1 MKIYGRHDERTI
13 DQLRRCIAAEPGAT
27 GVLCADGHLGYSM
40 PIGGV
45 VAYRE
50 HVSPSGVG
58 FDIACGNL
66 AVQTAIAA
74 ADLTE
79 RDFSRLADEIQQR
92 VSFGVGR
99 HNKEPIDHPVFGR
112 IAKSPAVFQRSLLG
126 LARDQLGTVGSGNHY
141 VDLLEDTAGRLWV
154 GVHFGS
160 RGFGHRTATAFL
172 NLARGRE
179 WNARG
184 ADDSMD
190 APPTLLPIAQPTG
203 QDYIEAM
210 AIAGDYAYAGRE
222 AVVATVLNILQTEAA
237 DSVHNHH
244 NFAWRERHRGEEY
257 WVVRKGAT
265 PAFPGQR
272 GFVGGSMAD
281 DSVILRGVE
290 GSDSAAALYS
300 TVHGAGRVMSRRQ
313 AAGKA
318 RYVKKW
324 CCRNYRHCNFQ
335 GERERFE
342 QSSDA
347 PAPLCPKCGHT
358 LELRR
363 WMERVSAGF
372 VNFTAVKRDI
382 AGRGIVLR
390 GGGADEAPQ
399 VYRRLRDVLAC
410 HERTIKV
417 EEILTPRVVVMA
429 GSDVDDPYQD

>member
-13 DQLRRCIAAEPGAT
+13 DQLRRCIAAERGAT

-45 VAYRE
+45 VAYRD

-66 AVQTAIAA
+66 AVQTPIAA
-74 ADLTE
+74 ADVSE
-79 RDFSRLADEIQQR
+79 REFTRLADEIQRR

-99 HNKEPIDHPVFGR
+99 HNNEPVDHPVFER
-112 IAKSPAVFQRSLLG
+112 IARSPALFQRSLLT

-141 VDLLEDTAGRLWV
+141 VDLLEDTAGRVWV

-179 WNARG
+179 WNAR
-184 ADDSMD
+184 AVDDAMD
-190 APPTLLPIAQPTG
+190 APPTLLPIAQPLG
-203 QDYIEAM
+203 QDYIAAM
-210 AIAGDYAYAGRE
+210 TIAGDYACAGRE
-222 AVVATVLNILQTEAA
+222 AVVATVLDILQSAAA

-244 NFAWRERHRGEEY
+244 NFAWRERHHGEQY

-281 DSVILRGVE
+281 DSVILRGVD

-318 RYVKKW
+318 RYVRKW
-324 CCRNYRHCNFQ
+324 SCRNYRYCDFQ
-335 GERERFE
+335 ADRDRFQRRDDE
-342 QSSDA
+342 PG
-347 PAPLCPKCGHT
+347 PACPTCGHK

-363 WMERVSAGF
+363 WMERVSAGL
-372 VNFTAVKRDI
+372 VNFIAVKRDL
-382 AGRGIVLR
+382 AGRGIILR

-410 HERTIKV
+410 HDRTIKV

-429 GSDVDDPYQD
+429 GGDVDDPYQD